1 MPKNQKSTILWPIDI
16 NPENAEV
23 FVSNTIS
30 TDKDIESLWSKLRE
44 AYNWHKWYPHANN
57 VKIANHSSDKLENGS
72 TFTWETHDM
81 WVASIIDEYDEKE
94 KRLAWRATLQGMTA
108 YHAWIFN
115 KDENNN
121 TVIVTE
127 ECQTGPFAR
136 ENKDMLTKAV
146 FDTHQIWLEGLIS

>member
-1 MPKNQKSTILWPIDI
+1 MLETKNSNIYWPIDI

-44 AYNWHKWYPHANN
+44 THNWHKWYPHSKN
-57 VKIANHSSDKLENGS
+57 VNIVNHAGSILEDGS
-72 TFTWETHDM
+72 TFNWETHGM
-81 WVASIIDEYDEKE
+81 WVASIIEECDEIE
-94 KRLAWRATLQGMTA
+94 KRLAWRATLHKMTA
-108 YHAWIFN
+108 YHAWVFN
-115 KDENNN
+115 KDENGN

-136 ENKDMLTKAV
+136 ENKEMLTKAV
-146 FDTHQIWLEGLIS
+146 FDTHQIWLEKLIS